1 MLYPNLNIFGI
12 KCDVMYNAKEQCQ
25 CVSILI
31 PLKTEWLSKRSGN
44 NMKDI
49 LGINIAYW
57 RVYVRWGTWNKTRKI
72 RFSAK
77 VDI

>member
-25 CVSILI
+25 CISILI
-31 PLKTEWLSKRSGN
+31 PLKTEWLGKKKWKQHEGCYR
-44 NMKDI
+44 DYYCL
-49 LGINIAYW
+49 LG
-57 RVYVRWGTWNKTRKI
+57 VYLRLGTWNKTRKI

-77 VDI
+77 VDF